1 MTQKI
6 FEIKQKLI
14 DELEDEISRMGS
26 LRNMDTREVG
36 MVVDMIKDLAEA
48 EEKCWKACYYKT
60 VVEAMEA
67 ESGKGVIGYMPD
79 SIVQPHQEYH
89 GRDGYKGS
97 VGYQGGNMSYSDR
110 MGPMGSRA
118 GYSDQSIQNIK
129 QMMENADPQHKEQ
142 LKQDLQKLMQE
153 VGI

>member
-14 DELEDEISRMGS
+14 DELESEIDRMGS

-60 VVEAMEA
+60 VIDAMEA
-67 ESGKGVIGYMPD
+67 ESGKGVIGYIPD
-79 SIVQPHQEYH
+79 SIAQSRQEYH
-89 GRDGYKGS
+89 GRDGYKS
-97 VGYQGGNMSYSDR
+97 AMGYQGGNMSYSDR
-110 MGPMGSRA
+110 MGSMGNRS